1 MFVQYIKLTYGVIY
15 YIIKSQQNN
24 GSAQRRQPLYTYEG
38 ELGTYIAAEPRRREY
53 YTLFAPSLQ
62 EVEPT
67 VVHNIHVHR
76 VGIHLRDV
84 LF

>member
-1 MFVQYIKLTYGVIY
+1 MCPHICYNSHRK
-15 YIIKSQQNN
+15 QNN
-24 GSAQRRQPLYTYEG
+24 GSVQRRQPLYTYEG
-38 ELGTYIAAEPRRREY
+38 EIGTYIAAEPHRREY
-53 YTLFAPSLQ
+53 YTLFAPGLQ